1 MGNTTNYGWEIPDN
15 GADTDTWG
23 TIQTTLYQAIDTA
36 MFAATLKNGTRPF
49 TGKQTFLTSAAG
61 GSGYASFNV
70 PPGAAPTTNLA
81 TGDVWATASALFYR
95 LSGSTVTL
103 ATLEGS
109 AFTGPVSCASTLTL
123 AGNPT
128 TALEAAT
135 KGYVDSFTSG
145 LQPKTACGVA
155 TTANVT
161 LSGEQTID
169 GVTTSASRI
178 LVKDQ
183 TAPAE
188 NGIYTTGAGAWSRV
202 TDMDA
207 WSEVPG
213 ALAYVSAGSVN
224 AGRRYY
230 CTSTAGGTL
239 NTTAITFILYDSTTL
254 YTGSGGITLTGAD
267 FALTTMAAATVKGRA
282 SGAGTGAPTDLTG
295 TQLAVIVDAMVG
307 DSGSGGTKGL
317 VPAPSA
323 GAAKKVLTGAAT
335 FTGFA
340 CAGGGYGTSTGSAMS
355 FGTDAQNIASF
366 TKSSTGKWI
375 LTVATAFTDAT
386 SWTAII
392 TPIYDSTNVVTVN
405 ETSTVT
411 TRTAQVAGYQFR
423 NTGNALADPDGVN
436 IILFG
441 Y

>member
-1 MGNTTNYGWEIPDN
+1 MGTTTNYGWEYPDN
-15 GADTDTWG
+15 GSDTDTWG

-49 TGKQTFLTSAAG
+49 TGKQTFLTAAAG

-70 PPGAAPTTNLA
+70 PAGAAPTTNLA
-81 TGDVWATASALFYR
+81 TGDFWATSAGLFYR

-103 ATLEGS
+103 ATLEGA

-169 GVTTSASRI
+169 GILTAASRI

-213 ALAYVSAGSVN
+213 ALAYVSAGTAN
-224 AGRRYY
+224 AGKRYY
-230 CTSTAGGTL
+230 CTSVAGGTL
-239 NTTAITFILYDSTTL
+239 GTTAITFILYDTTTL
-254 YTGSGGITLTGAD
+254 YTGSGGITLTGSN
-267 FALTTMAAATVKGRA
+267 FALTNMAAATVKGRA

-307 DSGSGGTKGL
+307 DSGSGGTKGQ
-317 VPAPSA
+317 VPAPAAGDAAARKFLRADGTWTAASA
-323 GAAKKVLTGAAT
+323 PFVVFQGRGSNGACIVNSSRGVTGV
-335 FTGFA
+335 
-340 CAGGGYGTSTGSAMS
+340 
-355 FGTDAQNIASF
+355 DRIASGSYTVTWDTAF
-366 TKSSTGKWI
+366 ADVYYGVVSTTNQQNVTIGYTGK
-375 LTVATAFTDAT
+375 TTTTTDLWLQSGNASVGSGPVNPT
-386 SWTAII
+386 E
-392 TPIYDSTNVVTVN
+392 VTV
-405 ETSTVT
+405 SAV
-411 TRTAQVAGYQFR
+411 
-423 NTGNALADPDGVN
+423 
-436 IILFG
+436 I
-441 Y
+441 